1 MATGTT
7 TFEVSALAARST
19 VLPAVTQTNRRAP
32 ARPRRCRIDGN
43 GDEPASFGFEPVQ
56 PVRAPS
62 PQDAPARRCRR
73 APDDVCLSPADG
85 LARVGM
91 VGGASGYVAYAPAL
105 MRRPTVFKEVAM
117 QLHMHSHHYVRRI
130 PVWRAAVI
138 GGCVAGAVFLVVQVV
153 AAAII
158 GHDAWAPLRMI
169 AAIYFG
175 DDALAPSATVEV
187 GTLLAALGVHFA
199 LSIVFALVLA
209 VIIACFSLDS
219 SIGMASVAGAVFGV
233 LLYVV
238 NYYGM
243 TQLFPWFADARGWVS
258 ALDHIVFGLI
268 VSDSYMRLER
278 PARSGAA

>member
-1 MATGTT
+1 
-7 TFEVSALAARST
+7 
-19 VLPAVTQTNRRAP
+19 
-32 ARPRRCRIDGN
+32 
-43 GDEPASFGFEPVQ
+43 
-56 PVRAPS
+56 
-62 PQDAPARRCRR
+62 
-73 APDDVCLSPADG
+73 
-85 LARVGM
+85 
-91 VGGASGYVAYAPAL
+91 
-105 MRRPTVFKEVAM
+105 M
-117 QLHMHSHHYVRRI
+117 QLHMHSHHYARRI

-138 GGCVAGAVFLVVQVV
+138 GGCVAGAVFLVIQVV

-187 GTLLAALGVHFA
+187 GILLAALGVHFA
-199 LSIVFALVLA
+199 LSIVFALILA

-219 SIGMASVAGAVFGV
+219 SVGMASVTGAVFGV

-243 TQLFPWFADARGWVS
+243 TQLFPWFADARGWMS

-268 VSDSYMRLER
+268 VSDAYMRLER
-278 PARSGAA
+278 PAQSSAA

>member
-1 MATGTT
+1 
-7 TFEVSALAARST
+7 
-19 VLPAVTQTNRRAP
+19 
-32 ARPRRCRIDGN
+32 
-43 GDEPASFGFEPVQ
+43 
-56 PVRAPS
+56 
-62 PQDAPARRCRR
+62 
-73 APDDVCLSPADG
+73 
-85 LARVGM
+85 
-91 VGGASGYVAYAPAL
+91 
-105 MRRPTVFKEVAM
+105 M
-117 QLHMHSHHYVRRI
+117 QLHMHSHHYARRI

-138 GGCVAGAVFLVVQVV
+138 GGCVAGAVFLVIQVV

-175 DDALAPSATVEV
+175 DDALAPSTTVEV

-199 LSIVFALVLA
+199 LSIVFALILA

-219 SIGMASVAGAVFGV
+219 SVGMASVAGAVFGV

-243 TQLFPWFADARGWVS
+243 TQVFPWFADARGWVS

-268 VSDSYMRLER
+268 VSDAYMRLER
-278 PARSGAA
+278 PAQSSAA

>member
-1 MATGTT
+1 MTAAVVILIFPTGET
-7 TFEVSALAARST
+7 TFDISAFAAYVASADRFSS
-19 VLPAVTQTNRRAP
+19 LPVE
-32 ARPRRCRIDGN
+32 GN
-43 GDEPASFGFEPVQ
+43 GDEQASFVFEPVQ
-56 PVRAPS
+56 PVRALP
-62 PQDAPARRCRR
+62 PQDEPDLRRRR
-73 APDDVCLSPADG
+73 AADVACLSPAVRV
-85 LARVGM
+85 ARVGT
-91 VGGASGYVAYAPAL
+91 VGRALGYVAYAPAL
-105 MRRPTVFKEVAM
+105 TRRRTAFKEMAM
-117 QLHMHSHHYVRRI
+117 QLHMHSHHYVRRV

-138 GGCVAGAVFLVVQVV
+138 GGCVAGAVFLVTQVV

-158 GHDAWAPLRMI
+158 VRDAWAPLRMI

-175 DDALAPSATVEV
+175 DDALVPSTTVEV

-199 LSIVFALVLA
+199 LSIVFALILA

-219 SIGMASVAGAVFGV
+219 SVGMASAAGAIFGV

-268 VSDSYMRLER
+268 VSDAYMRLER
-278 PARSGAA
+278 PARSSAA

>member
-1 MATGTT
+1 
-7 TFEVSALAARST
+7 
-19 VLPAVTQTNRRAP
+19 
-32 ARPRRCRIDGN
+32 
-43 GDEPASFGFEPVQ
+43 
-56 PVRAPS
+56 
-62 PQDAPARRCRR
+62 
-73 APDDVCLSPADG
+73 
-85 LARVGM
+85 
-91 VGGASGYVAYAPAL
+91 
-105 MRRPTVFKEVAM
+105 M
-117 QLHMHSHHYVRRI
+117 QLHMHSHHYVHRI

-138 GGCVAGAVFLVVQVV
+138 GGCVAGAVFLVIQVV
-153 AAAII
+153 AAAI

-187 GTLLAALGVHFA
+187 GILLAALGVHFA
-199 LSIVFALVLA
+199 LSIVFALILA

-219 SIGMASVAGAVFGV
+219 SVEMASVTGAVFGV

-268 VSDSYMRLER
+268 VSDAYMRLER
-278 PARSGAA
+278 PAQRSAA